1 MSYQQGYA
9 PPGPPQQAYY
19 PPQPGYEQPGYNQGY
34 APQYPPGPQ
43 YQQPQYPPPQQ
54 QDKSSDKGCLAIWL
68 SSAVASYVKRAA
80 NAALNAVTY
89 AVSLPHL

>member
-1 MSYQQGYA
+1 MSYQQGY

-43 YQQPQYPPPQQ
+43 YQQPGAPQYQQAPPPEQ
-54 QDKSSDKGCLAIWL
+54 KSSDKGCLASW
-68 SSAVASYVKRAA
+68 
-80 NAALNAVTY
+80 
-89 AVSLPHL
+89 